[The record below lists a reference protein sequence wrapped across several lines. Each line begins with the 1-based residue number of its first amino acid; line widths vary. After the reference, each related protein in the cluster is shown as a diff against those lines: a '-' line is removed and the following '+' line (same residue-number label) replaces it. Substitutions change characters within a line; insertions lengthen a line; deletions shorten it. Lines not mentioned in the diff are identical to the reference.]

1 MNKRVHKSVASILKV
16 SAIALVFASHAPA
29 LAQANEEID
38 DQGLE
43 IAPRAHGPLTVL
55 GHSRLLQR
63 ITEGESAWTLGD
75 NGEII
80 SWRFDGD
87 WAPAAVR
94 KVEGASGFLWSRD
107 RLIVS
112 QTGGRTTHLRGD
124 NLEVIERKSGL
135 ATWRCGNEAMFTLEN
150 DRRLC
155 ADLRGGQQSK
165 CVALSSPAIEPIV
178 SCSVNIAGTCLT
190 LLSESTTSA
199 MCVPATG
206 TPPQLLQYP
215 PTKDIAILTNAG
227 IRWMLNHSGDWVE
240 STMPSNRPLPAR
252 IPDGFTCLD
261 TRGESTTGCGFSDP
275 AKGMDWGRVRVPRLQ
290 EVAVDTSGIYFV
302 FSDGWL
308 RVQPSLERVRS
319 VFSNLSTRQL
329 SEHSERVW
337 VNGQILGIE
346 ASGDVARVAVCELT
360 NEVWRLFDI
369 QLHNGEV
376 TQVDN
381 GRDACPERVDYVRS
395 GLTYAVGKAAKHF
408 DFATK
413 RIWSASLEAPFE
425 GAIQGVLQ
433 AEGRTVR
440 HCAATSWSVHVKSEA
455 LGSIPV
461 ASEACASSIA
471 LLRWDSETGLNQ
483 GPGVLLI
490 GANTS
495 SLHLIDEDTLQ
506 IFSFRIPIVLS
517 RRTEVH
523 MDSDGSWV
531 LFDPVNS
538 SAIRVAPDMKSS
550 KDEDAIVVLNRIW
563 RHSGSG
569 VYQDNFGT
577 MLLVTDAGIVINNSG
592 IGPVARRVVRDDLR
606 PLDFRPGQLRTSIRT
621 LLQAR

>member
-1 MNKRVHKSVASILKV
+1 MRGHTLVSTTLKV
-16 SAIALVFASHAPA
+16 SALALCFASTAT
-29 LAQANEEID
+29 AQAQPSEETD
-38 DQGLE
+38 DSGLE
-43 IAPRAHGPLTVL
+43 VAPRTHGPLTVL

-63 ITEGESAWTLGD
+63 ITDGERSWSLGD
-75 NGEII
+75 SGELI

-87 WAPAAVR
+87 WAPTAVR
-94 KVEGASGFLWSRD
+94 RIDGAIGFIWSRE

-112 QTGGRTTHLRGD
+112 QSGNRTTHVRED
-124 NLEVIERKSGL
+124 NLEIIERKTGVS
-135 ATWRCGNEAMFTLEN
+135 TWRCGNDAMFTLEN
-150 DRRLC
+150 ERRLC
-155 ADLRGGQQSK
+155 ADLRGGKQSR
-165 CVALSSPAIEPIV
+165 CLALPSPVIEPIV
-178 SCSVNIAGTCLT
+178 SCALSDAGACLT
-190 LLSESTTSA
+190 LLSETTTSA
-199 MCVPATG
+199 MCLASSG
-206 TPPQLLQYP
+206 SSPQLVQFP
-215 PTKDIAILTNAG
+215 PTKDVAFLSNSG
-227 IRWMLNHSGDWVE
+227 VRWLLNHSGNWLE
-240 STMPSNRPLPAR
+240 STVPSNRPLPAR
-252 IPDGFTCLD
+252 ISDGFTCLD
-261 TRGESTTGCGFSDP
+261 TRGGDASGCRFND
-275 AKGMDWGRVRVPRLQ
+275 AAAGMDWGRVRVPRLQ
-290 EVAVDTSGIYFV
+290 EVAVDPSGIYFV

-319 VFSNLSTRQL
+319 VFSSLSTRQL
-329 SEHSERVW
+329 SDHSERVW

-346 ASGDVARVAVCELT
+346 ASGDLARVAVCELK
-360 NEVWRLFDI
+360 NEAWRLLDI
-369 QLHNGEV
+369 QLHNAEV
-376 TQVDN
+376 TLVDS
-381 GRDACPERVDYVRS
+381 GIESCPERVDYERS
-395 GLTYAVGKAAKHF
+395 GLTYAVGKEAKHF

-413 RIWSASLEAPFE
+413 RAKSASLEAPFE

-433 AEGRTVR
+433 AEGKTVR
-440 HCAATSWSVHVKSEA
+440 HCAATSWSVHVKSPA

-471 LLRWDSETGLNQ
+471 LLRWDSESGLNQ

-523 MDSDGSWV
+523 MDTDASWV
-531 LFDPVNS
+531 LFDPVSS
-538 SAIRVAPDMKSS
+538 SAIRVAPDLKSS
-550 KDEDAIVVLNRIW
+550 RDEDAIVVLNRIW
-563 RHSGSG
+563 RHRGSG

-577 MLLVTDAGIVINNSG
+577 TLLVTDAGIVINNAG